1 MLDGS
6 FLHRSA
12 SNSDPPSLETQINC
26 ISGNCQKNHIFPTGY
41 YGINTGSL
49 RDKYGLWKT
58 WFFFWWIQNTG
69 LIRDKYG
76 LIRDK
81 YGFLVSPIFSDCF
94 FHKIMNSYHI
104 CPRMNGSGSKKCS
117 NLARMICNGSCREVT
132 WVLARAPANGPESKD
147 VCSAL
152 NNWRLRQS

>member
-26 ISGNCQKNHIFPTGY
+26 ISGNCQKTHIFPTGY

-58 WFFFWWIQNTG
+58 WFFRWIQNTG

-76 LIRDK
+76 INTGSW
-81 YGFLVSPIFSDCF
+81 YPQYFQTVF
-94 FHKIMNSYHI
+94 FTKIMNSYHI
-104 CPRMNGSGSKKCS
+104 CPRMNGSGSKKVQIWPEWFVMDHVGK
-117 NLARMICNGSCREVT
+117 LHGF
-132 WVLARAPANGPESKD
+132 WHVLPPMGRNQKMFAPP
-147 VCSAL
+147 
-152 NNWRLRQS
+152 